1 MSLRLS
7 SAQAQ
12 SLGLLPA
19 PPVRRSRKTHT
30 ADGHAIDAAFT
41 EYTEKE
47 FQHEVMD
54 LARKGGWTCG
64 AKDVDELAG
73 LTYHSVSV
81 MAQSERGWPDLV
93 LIRRRDRR
101 LIFAELKRENG
112 ELSERQVAVMGLLA
126 CLHTE
131 GNRRAVAAG
140 TVDRRFQT
148 VSVDI
153 QVWRPSDL
161 ERIREMLR

>member
-1 MSLRLS
+1 VSLRFS
-7 SAQAQ
+7 EAQAQ

-30 ADGHAIDAAFT
+30 ADGHAIDPAFT
-41 EYTEKE
+41 SYTEKE
-47 FQHEVMD
+47 FQAEVMT

-64 AKDVDELAG
+64 AKDVDELGG

-81 MAQSERGWPDLV
+81 MAQSERGWPDLT

-101 LIFAELKRENG
+101 LIFAELKREAG

-126 CLHTE
+126 CLE
-131 GNRRAVAAG
+131 GSRVDLLSGGPAVQ
-140 TVDRRFQT
+140 VR
-148 VSVDI
+148 
-153 QVWRPSDL
+153 VWRPSDMSA
-161 ERIREMLR
+161 IRDVLR